1 MAESSV
7 VLPPEIGAYAMPSY
21 RIYKLSADNHIV
33 GVSEVV
39 ECESD
44 QEAITQATKK
54 LDGLDIEIWQGQRS
68 VIRLKSME
76 NSRPAASAVTSE

>member
-1 MAESSV
+1 
-7 VLPPEIGAYAMPSY
+7 
-21 RIYKLSADNHIV
+21 
-33 GVSEVV
+33 VV

-76 NSRPAASAVTSE
+76 NSRPGASAVTSE